1 MTTML
6 YLAYTFEPTAH
17 AHAHPEEFWAWMD
30 ARVAWF
36 YRDLT
41 MVLATSWRCESRA
54 DGLLVHHEVA
64 FADEA
69 GMAEYRAAL
78 AVRGRDQAW
87 EQRRRDQDRW
97 YRIVAR
103 SIQNSPP
110 VPMALPRPD
119 ETAVARREAAADASR
134 A

>member
-1 MTTML
+1 
-6 YLAYTFEPTAH
+6 
-17 AHAHPEEFWAWMD
+17 MD

-41 MVLATSWRCESRA
+41 MVLATSWRCESRS
-54 DGLLVHHEVA
+54 DGLFVVHHEVA

-87 EQRRRDQDRW
+87 EQRRRDQDHW

-110 VPMALPRPD
+110 VPMTLPRPD
-119 ETAVARREAAADASR
+119 ETAVARREAAADDSR

>member
-1 MTTML
+1 VG
-6 YLAYTFEPTAH
+6 AASIR
-17 AHAHPEEFWAWMD
+17 AWPGGVRSD
-30 ARVAWF
+30 GSLGRP
-36 YRDLT
+36 
-41 MVLATSWRCESRA
+41 

-69 GMAEYRAAL
+69 GMAEYRATL
-78 AVRGRDQAW
+78 AVRSRDQAW

-119 ETAVARREAAADASR
+119 ETTVARREAAADASR